1 MRGLAT
7 ESGEGDEVMLSL
19 FDSGSPLFV
28 ETKELYPLEK
38 ILAGGVSLRTLK
50 IWGIG
55 EETPG
60 LPFQRHM
67 GCFEDLKGTI
77 MDHYQ
82 E

>member
-1 MRGLAT
+1 
-7 ESGEGDEVMLSL
+7 
-19 FDSGSPLFV
+19 
-28 ETKELYPLEK
+28 
-38 ILAGGVSLRTLK
+38 LAGGVSLRTLK